1 MNKLKLISN
10 MKKSDYVKM
19 LQGTKPTMHKKQ
31 ENSMPSVTDPS
42 YAQSGRDLLF
52 NPKPYEM
59 KQIYANGVPL
69 KDMQPF
75 DAMYADSF
83 QAFQQA
89 KEFSE
94 TQRKDIK
101 DKLAKIEE
109 DKKKK
114 DNPPQPE

>member
-1 MNKLKLISN
+1 
-10 MKKSDYVKM
+10 MKKSEYIKM
-19 LQGTKPTMHKKQ
+19 LQGTKPAVHKKQ
-31 ENSMPSVTDPS
+31 ENHMPSVTDPS

-59 KQIYANGVPL
+59 KQIYSNGVPL

-75 DAMYADSF
+75 DAMYADRF
-83 QAFQQA
+83 QAFQHA

-94 TQRKDIK
+94 IQHKDIK

-109 DKKKK
+109 EKKKK
-114 DNPPQPE
+114 DNPQPPKTE

>member
-1 MNKLKLISN
+1 

-19 LQGTKPTMHKKQ
+19 LQGCKPTMHKKQ
-31 ENSMPSVTDPS
+31 ENNMPSVTDPS

-59 KQIYANGVPL
+59 KQIYADGVPL

-75 DAMYADSF
+75 DAMYVDRF

-94 TQRKDIK
+94 TQLKDIK
-101 DKLAKIEE
+101 DKLAKIEQ
-109 DKKKK
+109 DKKNN
-114 DNPPQPE
+114 DNPQPPKTE